1 VELLLNINI
10 CLNHL
15 LIFTTLNLR
24 WRIHIS
30 LGFKNFFFELVVKFC
45 FRFFISL
52 NIFFIFDSYHSF
64 FKFVSKCFKF
74 PLSLCIISF
83 TILFMENYIFLIHY
97 IFVLNLWQKIL
108 IQKNVFKVDFLEIFA
123 VKSFSRNDQ
132 ATNFSFL

>member
-1 VELLLNINI
+1 
-10 CLNHL
+10 
-15 LIFTTLNLR
+15 
-24 WRIHIS
+24 
-30 LGFKNFFFELVVKFC
+30 
-45 FRFFISL
+45 
-52 NIFFIFDSYHSF
+52 
-64 FKFVSKCFKF
+64 VSKCFKF